1 MLSGQEPAT
10 DEWREL
16 DGFVQDLREAV
27 PARPLASEDL
37 HVAAMVETSHL
48 IADKGDPVVRP
59 DSNADAPAPQVS
71 WLPKP
76 RRKQM
81 KRSTRTLV
89 RVLAPLAAVLTV
101 MGSMAVA
108 GALPHTVQK
117 AVSHAAGTVGLN
129 LPGDEEAPT
138 RRRGRPGRQQRR
150 PGRQQQPGRGHPKDD
165 THTTIRGPGRNL
177 RYRDLDRRPG
187 RERQQPGRQQ
197 QPGRRHARRHAD
209 GDTSGDRPTTEG
221 DNARVTTTTR
231 ARTRKRRLQRRHPE
245 RRLAGRQHVERRL
258 AAATRRAAT
267 RKAATHRTEPP
278 TPRTS
283 ARVANATLALF
294 LPRSLRASRA
304 MLGAT

>member
-129 LPGDEEAPT
+129 LPGDDET
-138 RRRGRPGRQQRR
+138 QGDNN
-150 PGRQQQPGRGHPKDD
+150 DD
-165 THTTIRGPGRNL
+165 QGDNNNQGEDTQGDTQTNDTSGDQTGDQGDNSQG
-177 RYRDLDRRPG
+177 DNNNQGEDTQG
-187 RERQQPGRQQ
+187 DTQT
-197 QPGRRHARRHAD
+197 
-209 GDTSGDRPTTEG
+209 GDTSGDQTGDQTGDQG
-221 DNARVTTTTR
+221 DNSQGDNNNQGEDTQSGDSSGEA
-231 ARTRKRRLQRRHPE
+231 QS
-245 RRLAGRQHVERRL
+245 GDSQGDS
-258 AAATRRAAT
+258 
-267 RKAATHRTEPP
+267 
-278 TPRTS
+278 TS
-283 ARVANATLALF
+283 
-294 LPRSLRASRA
+294 SGDSQ
-304 MLGAT
+304 GDSSSGDSQGGDSQD

>member
-1 MLSGQEPAT
+1 MRWVTDPNATDDALERMLSGQEPAT

-59 DSNADAPAPQVS
+59 VSNADAPAPQVS
-71 WLPKP
+71 WLPKL

-129 LPGDEEAPT
+129 LPGDEDSTDVTGEDDQGENDDSQGDNNNQGEDST
-138 RRRGRPGRQQRR
+138 
-150 PGRQQQPGRGHPKDD
+150 KDSAVTTNDQGDQGETSD
-165 THTTIRGPGRNL
+165 TGTS
-177 RYRDLDRRPG
+177 
-187 RERQQPGRQQ
+187 
-197 QPGRRHARRHAD
+197 AD
-209 GDTSGDRPTTEG
+209 DQGENDDSQGDNNNQGEDTQGSDSSGDTQSGDSQG
-221 DNARVTTTTR
+221 DN
-231 ARTRKRRLQRRHPE
+231 
-245 RRLAGRQHVERRL
+245 
-258 AAATRRAAT
+258 
-267 RKAATHRTEPP
+267 
-278 TPRTS
+278 TS
-283 ARVANATLALF
+283 SGDSQGDSSGDTQSGDSQGDSN
-294 LPRSLRASRA
+294 SS
-304 MLGAT
+304 GDSSSGDSQGGDSQD